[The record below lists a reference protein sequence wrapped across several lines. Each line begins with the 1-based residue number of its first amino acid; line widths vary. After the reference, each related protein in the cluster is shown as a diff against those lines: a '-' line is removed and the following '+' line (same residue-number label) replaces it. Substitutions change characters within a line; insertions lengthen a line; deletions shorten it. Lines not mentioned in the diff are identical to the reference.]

1 MAANEVKT
9 KVEVKIETKIEE
21 LLQSAS
27 GKGEIS
33 YQKINEMLPKEMVSP
48 EIIDSLIVR
57 LTALGVKIIDED
69 KERAKRKAKRFSSL
83 TKLDDPVR
91 MYLRE
96 MGKVPLLTRTR
107 EVEIA
112 KRMEKGRDMIA
123 GVIFSCQ
130 KSVEDILVYQE
141 KLKSGEE
148 ALEEFIQVDM
158 SEWGERT
165 TGWREKQRV
174 VRTLNSVHREH
185 VEILGLM
192 KEARQ
197 RKGDEAQKLRDKA
210 EKRREKLIQKLI
222 ALRIRPAII
231 EQLVENVWE
240 CVKEINRLERRIKSK
255 LPSRNI
261 SPTAMIK
268 AGRLKD
274 RERTQRLKELSM
286 TCEELDEACKVIRSC
301 RREINSIERT
311 MMMRRDGLRDLV
323 VQIGNWQRIVE
334 QAKREMIEANVRLVI
349 SIAKRYTNRGLEFMD
364 LIQEGNSGL
373 MKAVEKFDYRKG
385 YKFSTYATWWIRQAI
400 TRAIADQA
408 RTIRVPVHMIEVIH
422 KVIRASRALV
432 QEYGREPSPD
442 EIAERLDLSLDKI
455 KSVYKVAQ
463 EPISLDRP
471 LGEDDESH
479 FGDFLEDS
487 KETSPAHSAAL
498 VMLQERMQSVL
509 GTLTRREQRVIRLR
523 FGLGDGCPRTL
534 EEVGSIFNV
543 TRERVRQIEAKALR
557 KLRHP
562 TRARKLKAF
571 LELSE

>member
-48 EIIDSLIVR
+48 EIIDSLIVK

-96 MGKVPLLTRTR
+96 MGKVPLLTRSR

-210 EKRREKLIQKLI
+210 EKRREKLIQRLI

-268 AGRLKD
+268 AGRLKG
-274 RERTQRLKELSM
+274 RERTRRLKELSM

-311 MMMRRDGLRDLV
+311 MMMHRDGLRDLV